1 MYDYAELLFAR
12 PFFLEGVARTL
23 DIGSTFTEY
32 NFSLSPP
39 QADTVALRSDWQ
51 AVGEDMRNAMAQ
63 FAAQYQ
69 LQPENV
75 EQSQSVSQVNSAT
88 E

>member
-1 MYDYAELLFAR
+1 MINYAELLFAR
-12 PFFLEGVARTL
+12 PSFLEGAARTL

-32 NFSLSPP
+32 NTAPSSS
-39 QADTVALRSDWQ
+39 QADSVALRSDWQ

-63 FAAQYQ
+63 FAAQYH
-69 LQPENV
+69 LPISNV
-75 EQSQSVSQVNSAT
+75 EQ